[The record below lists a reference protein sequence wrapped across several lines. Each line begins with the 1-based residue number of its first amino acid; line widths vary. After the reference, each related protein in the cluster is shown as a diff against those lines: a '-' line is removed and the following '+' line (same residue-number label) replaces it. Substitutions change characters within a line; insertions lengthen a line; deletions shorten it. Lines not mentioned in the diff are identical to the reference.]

1 MCLLHLDLD
10 NFSQINLRWGHKAGD
25 QVLIDFCHLC
35 ESYLGEDDLLVR
47 LYDEAFG
54 LLLVNRKA
62 EEAMAIGEELRHAA
76 KRMLGIFTGSGYHL
90 HLSGGLTSLSESD
103 RDFTDL
109 FTRSDRALFV
119 AKANGRDQISLLLLG

>member
-1 MCLLHLDLD
+1 M
-10 NFSQINLRWGHKAGD
+10 
-25 QVLIDFCHLC
+25 
-35 ESYLGEDDLLVR
+35 VR

-54 LLLVNRKA
+54 LLLVNRNA
-62 EEAMAIGEELRHAA
+62 EEAMAIGEELRHAV
-76 KRMLGIFTGSGYHL
+76 KRMLGIFTGSGYGI